1 MMLKQHHLG
10 EGENMGHILTHEE
23 WLERKRIQIIR
34 KHKRKR
40 GIILLFL
47 IVIAAVVISLVVKM
61 KPFGKVI
68 RALGENKV
76 IGEMIGETLE
86 VSIGETLEVP
96 LADGEIVDLQYLTPN
111 EFSRPETE
119 MEKVNAIVIHY
130 TGNPGTTA
138 QANRNFFEELG
149 QTGITSASSHFVIGL
164 EGEIIQCIPLS
175 EISYASNDRNFDTI
189 SIECC
194 HPDESG
200 QFNEETYQSL
210 ITLAANLCVQ
220 FDLSEEDLLRHYD
233 VTQKYC
239 PLYYVKNEDAWEL
252 MKTDIMKEVEIL
264 KANRSTENN

>member
-1 MMLKQHHLG
+1 
-10 EGENMGHILTHEE
+10 MGHILSHEE
-23 WLERKRIQIIR
+23 WFERKRIQMIR
-34 KHKRKR
+34 RNKRR
-40 GIILLFL
+40 RCIVLLFL
-47 IVIAAVVISLVVKM
+47 IVIAAVVISLVVKIR
-61 KPFGKVI
+61 PFGKVMS
-68 RALGENKV
+68 ALGENRL
-76 IGEMIGETLE
+76 IEEIIGETLE
-86 VSIGETLEVP
+86 VTIGETLEVP
-96 LADGEIVDLQYLTPN
+96 LADGTPVDLQYLTPN
-111 EFSRPETE
+111 EFSRPQTK

-149 QTGITSASSHFVIGL
+149 ETGVTSASSHFVIGL

-200 QFNEETYQSL
+200 QFKEETYHSL
-210 ITLAANLCVQ
+210 VALAANLYVE

-233 VTQKYC
+233 VTGKYC

-252 MKTDIMKEVEIL
+252 MKEDILREVEVL
-264 KANRSTENN
+264 KINVSTENN